1 MIARTDRV
9 ALYVVGVC
17 ALAALGFAVLHR
29 PVRTIE
35 ASTAIGLLR
44 AFGATGV
51 HGGGTSSVLVT
62 PAHRAAFFVLVTPSC
77 SSLASLLAF
86 GCLYPLLPRSS
97 AGRSIAALATAVG
110 VVAIGNIIRI
120 TASIA
125 IGLVAGRASL
135 VLFHDWVG
143 SMFTFVYTIT
153 GFIVMLSM
161 VLPKERTVRARGEVF
176 AFA

>member
-1 MIARTDRV
+1 VIGRTDRV
-9 ALYVVGVC
+9 ALYVIGVC
-17 ALAALGFAVLHR
+17 VAAALGFAVLHQ
-29 PVRTIE
+29 PVRAFE
-35 ASTAIGLLR
+35 AATAIALLR
-44 AFGATGV
+44 TLGATGV

-62 PAHRAAFFVLVTPSC
+62 PAHHAAFFVLVTPSC
-77 SSLASLLAF
+77 SSLASLLSF

-97 AGRSIAALATAVG
+97 AGRSAVALATAVG
-110 VVAIGNIIRI
+110 VVATGNIIRI

-153 GFIVMLSM
+153 GFIVMLAM
-161 VLPKERTVRARGEVF
+161 VLPKDGTVRARREVV
-176 AFA
+176 AVA